1 MICKKTRLNFLLS
14 HTRIS
19 PPAKEVGG
27 KGMKGRAIERR
38 GEKKTRRV
46 SRTRL
51 HSFSAKSGMK
61 RERESIK
68 CTATS
73 LPSARRRKGRK
84 GRRRKI
90 SLKSTKISVARQ
102 VKDAVV
108 HRAVKIKKML
118 ELFFVPCCQQTVPY
132 LDRTQNLPPCKERET
147 TVGKAIKMRAF
158 EAFCAPRS
166 KNRFM
171 HSSFP
176 PFSPWGTKYLPCG
189 QVSGRSRSIGLV
201 IDLGFPDRP

>member
-84 GRRRKI
+84 GGRRKI

-108 HRAVKIKKML
+108 HRAVNIKNAGA
-118 ELFFVPCCQQTVPY
+118 LFCTVLLTNGP
-132 LDRTQNLPPCKERET
+132 L
-147 TVGKAIKMRAF
+147 
-158 EAFCAPRS
+158 PRS
-166 KNRFM
+166 HAKPATMQGKRDDCGKSDQNAGIRGILRPPIEKPLHALFIPPL
-171 HSSFP
+171 FP
-176 PFSPWGTKYLPCG
+176 PGAPNIC
-189 QVSGRSRSIGLV
+189 LV
-201 IDLGFPDRP
+201 VK